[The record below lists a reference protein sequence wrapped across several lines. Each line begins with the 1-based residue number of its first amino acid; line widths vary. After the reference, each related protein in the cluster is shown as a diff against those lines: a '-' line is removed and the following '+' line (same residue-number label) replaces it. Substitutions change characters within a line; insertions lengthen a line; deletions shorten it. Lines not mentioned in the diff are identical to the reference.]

1 MCVLCEFSMA
11 FLGITASAKIRKTF
25 THSCMSYGQGPLGV
39 SVFYVLALSREPVL
53 QCGISA
59 EGGSLEEVA
68 VEVDL
73 KAQRIPAAGLGVSA
87 VQQSRLY
94 STARAEEPHPFSSS
108 PLAL

>member
-1 MCVLCEFSMA
+1 
-11 FLGITASAKIRKTF
+11 
-25 THSCMSYGQGPLGV
+25 MSYGQPPNGTQFRDPLE
-39 SVFYVLALSREPVL
+39 SLFYILALSREPVL

-59 EGGSLEEVA
+59 QGGSLEEVA

-73 KAQRIPAAGLGVSA
+73 KAQRIPAAGLGVRA
-87 VQQSRLY
+87 VLQSF

>member
-1 MCVLCEFSMA
+1 MYELW
-11 FLGITASAKIRKTF
+11 SAPKWD
-25 THSCMSYGQGPLGV
+25 SVQGPLGI
-39 SVFYVLALSREPVL
+39 SLVLALSREPVL
-53 QCGISA
+53 PCGISA
-59 EGGSLEEVA
+59 QGGSLEEVA

-87 VQQSRLY
+87 VRQSF